1 MTDGGNTEGVR
12 RRYSVSRRE
21 FLKTIAAGGAAIGG
35 VSALG
40 SQLPGW
46 TSLAGA
52 ATPKKG
58 GDLTF
63 ARTADPQTI
72 DPSAA
77 IDTESIWTVLCL
89 YDCLYDVT
97 QDGHSEVPWLATGYE
112 LSKDQLTWT
121 FHLRPGVKFSDGR
134 PLDSTDVR
142 YTLERA
148 LKGPNAYILSA
159 VNAIDT
165 PNASTVVLHTSHPW
179 GPLAGDMSMYSNAI
193 LPNELRGA
201 TDAAF
206 FAKPIGTGPFVME
219 SWTKGQQMVLK
230 ANPHY
235 WKAGQ
240 PYLNSVTFLT
250 IPDDNTR
257 LIQLKGG
264 EVDIME
270 APPYSSVAGLKGNP
284 SIKVNLFKST
294 AVSSIVMSEKKP
306 QFQDLHV
313 RRAISYAVDRVSII
327 KDVLFGHGTPAA
339 SFFSPSWAY
348 YNPDT
353 PKLWYDVKKAKKELA
368 LSKYPKGFKTTFA
381 VAAGDSLNG
390 TIAQIVQANLK
401 VIGIDVNIQSYD
413 PSTLA
418 SLVST
423 GNYDMSPAIGTLDI
437 SDPDE
442 NVPAAVGEGYG
453 GIFDAYTWYSNPELL
468 KLVHQSENTI
478 SPAARTKIYN
488 QIQTMTA
495 EACPFVMLYYS
506 PFPYAEQTTVKG
518 FDLPPTGAYHLE
530 SVWLSQ

>member
-1 MTDGGNTEGVR
+1 MTGGENFGGAG
-12 RRYSVSRRE
+12 RRYSVSRRD
-21 FLKTIAAGGAAIGG
+21 FFKTLAAGGAAIGG
-35 VSALG
+35 VSAFGTL
-40 SQLPGW
+40 L
-46 TSLAGA
+46 TSSTAGA
-52 ATPKKG
+52 SSPKRG

-97 QDGHSEVPWLATGYE
+97 ASGHSEIPWLATSYE
-112 LSKDQLTWT
+112 LSSDQLTWT
-121 FHLRPGVKFSDGR
+121 FHLRSGVKFSDGR

-193 LPNELRGA
+193 LPNELRGM

-206 FAKPIGTGPFVME
+206 FNHPIGTGPFVME

-230 ANPHY
+230 RNPHY
-235 WKAGQ
+235 WQEGK
-240 PYLNSVTFLT
+240 PHLDSVTFLT

-257 LIQLKGG
+257 LVQLKGG
-264 EVDIME
+264 QIDIME
-270 APPYSSVAGLKGNP
+270 APPYSSVSALQSTPG
-284 SIKVNLFKST
+284 VVVDLFKST
-294 AVSSIVMSEKKP
+294 AVSSIGMSEKKP
-306 QFQDLHV
+306 QYQDLHV
-313 RRAISYAVDRVSII
+313 RRAISYAIDRVSII
-327 KDVLFGHGTPAA
+327 NDVLFGHGTPAA
-339 SFFSPSWAY
+339 SFFAPTWAY
-348 YNPDT
+348 YYADT
-353 PKLWYDVKKAKKELA
+353 PKLWYDTDKAKKEIS
-368 LSKYPKGFKTTFA
+368 LSKYPKGFKTTYA
-381 VAAGDSLNG
+381 VAAGDELNG
-390 TIAQIVQANLK
+390 TIAQIVQSNLK
-401 VIGIDVNIQSYD
+401 VIGIDVAIQSYD

-442 NVPAAVGEGYG
+442 NVPAAVGEAYG
-453 GIFDAYTWYSNPELL
+453 GIYDAYTWYNNPELL

-478 SPAARTKIYN
+478 APAARAKIYN
-488 QIQTMTA
+488 EIQTMTA

-518 FDLPPTGAYHLE
+518 FDIPPTGAYHLE
-530 SVWLSQ
+530 KVWLSS